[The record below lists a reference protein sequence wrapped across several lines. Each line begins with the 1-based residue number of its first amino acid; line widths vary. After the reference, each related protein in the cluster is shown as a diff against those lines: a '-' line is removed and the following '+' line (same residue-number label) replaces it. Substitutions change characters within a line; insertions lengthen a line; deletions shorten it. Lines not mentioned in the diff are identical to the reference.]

1 MRDAA
6 TRAHGRG
13 LDGVLRP
20 ELAQPVC
27 YRRPRWLI
35 VCQGHSLLGDR
46 PSFNMAA
53 QYHES
58 LRGDLADTAA
68 DTDREPCQVE
78 EDGMARHLFEEPNP
92 TVSTRAECLI
102 VPVTSTWTRGGERGA
117 TLRVLRKAI
126 ATRVGGQGGR
136 RRRTR
141 KDIGSRILYIKHFV
155 LIVQGCCLHPFCH
168 TNSFGWGHGVKP
180 QVEGFRALGQRQGP
194 TALIP

>member
-1 MRDAA
+1 M
-6 TRAHGRG
+6 
-13 LDGVLRP
+13 
-20 ELAQPVC
+20 
-27 YRRPRWLI
+27 I

-92 TVSTRAECLI
+92 TVSTRAECRI
-102 VPVTSTWTRGGERGA
+102 VTSTWTRGGEKGV
-117 TLRVLRKAI
+117 TF
-126 ATRVGGQGGR
+126 RVGGQGGR

-141 KDIGSRILYIKHFV
+141 KYIGLRIPHICDGRTLSPKWSCDTH
-155 LIVQGCCLHPFCH
+155 L
-168 TNSFGWGHGVKP
+168 
-180 QVEGFRALGQRQGP
+180 A
-194 TALIP
+194 